1 MIIKKTIQEQNQAK
15 KLLLIK
21 DIQPTKRYTVRYLVD
36 ELEIT
41 INTISTLINRLG
53 DKVKQNKKKYSIEI
67 YWQDIIDYITK

>member
-21 DIQPTKRYTVRYLVD
+21 DIQPTERYTVRYLVD